1 MATYHFSTPL
11 QEEDMR
17 KLHVGDVV
25 YLTGHVFTARDM
37 AHLRIRGL
45 LEEGK
50 PLPKDFAGAAVFH
63 AGPVALKNE
72 DGSWRL
78 NVIGPTTSIRME
90 PYADVVGR
98 MGVRAVIGKGGMDAD
113 TLRAC
118 GQYGYVYLQ
127 AAPGCAAK
135 LAQGIER
142 INDVTWF
149 ELGMPE
155 AVWDLQANEFGP
167 LVVGMDTHG
176 QSIYKNLKEA
186 ALHKI
191 DEAYLWAG
199 RRPRPAD
206 GQLRREVHRHRRR
219 GRQRGR
225 HRVRRQ
231 QADPQLSS
239 YARPGGDDRALP

>member
-98 MGVRAVIGKGGMDAD
+98 MGVRAVIGKGGMA
-113 TLRAC
+113 RA
-118 GQYGYVYLQ
+118 G
-127 AAPGCAAK
+127 
-135 LAQGIER
+135 E
-142 INDVTWF
+142 
-149 ELGMPE
+149 
-155 AVWDLQANEFGP
+155 
-167 LVVGMDTHG
+167 
-176 QSIYKNLKEA
+176 
-186 ALHKI
+186 
-191 DEAYLWAG
+191 
-199 RRPRPAD
+199 
-206 GQLRREVHRHRRR
+206 HRRVSAY
-219 GRQRGR
+219 RQVCGSNNPAPYPAT
-225 HRVRRQ
+225 HQ
-231 QADPQLSS
+231 PE
-239 YARPGGDDRALP
+239 

>member
-98 MGVRAVIGKGGMDAD
+98 MGVRAVIGKGGMDVD
-113 TLRAC
+113 TLRP
-118 GQYGYVYLQ
+118 
-127 AAPGCAAK
+127 AAS
-135 LAQGIER
+135 
-142 INDVTWF
+142 T
-149 ELGMPE
+149 
-155 AVWDLQANEFGP
+155 
-167 LVVGMDTHG
+167 DTCT
-176 QSIYKNLKEA
+176 S
-186 ALHKI
+186 
-191 DEAYLWAG
+191 
-199 RRPRPAD
+199 RRPPA
-206 GQLRREVHRHRRR
+206 
-219 GRQRGR
+219 
-225 HRVRRQ
+225 
-231 QADPQLSS
+231 
-239 YARPGGDDRALP
+239 ARPSWPRALSALTM

>member
-113 TLRAC
+113 T
-118 GQYGYVYLQ
+118 GP
-127 AAPGCAAK
+127 AAS
-135 LAQGIER
+135 
-142 INDVTWF
+142 T
-149 ELGMPE
+149 
-155 AVWDLQANEFGP
+155 
-167 LVVGMDTHG
+167 DTCT
-176 QSIYKNLKEA
+176 S
-186 ALHKI
+186 
-191 DEAYLWAG
+191 
-199 RRPRPAD
+199 RRPPA
-206 GQLRREVHRHRRR
+206 
-219 GRQRGR
+219 
-225 HRVRRQ
+225 
-231 QADPQLSS
+231 
-239 YARPGGDDRALP
+239 ARPSWPRALSALTM

>member
-113 TLRAC
+113 TC
-118 GQYGYVYLQ
+118 GP
-127 AAPGCAAK
+127 AAS
-135 LAQGIER
+135 
-142 INDVTWF
+142 T
-149 ELGMPE
+149 
-155 AVWDLQANEFGP
+155 
-167 LVVGMDTHG
+167 DTCT
-176 QSIYKNLKEA
+176 S
-186 ALHKI
+186 
-191 DEAYLWAG
+191 
-199 RRPRPAD
+199 RRPPA
-206 GQLRREVHRHRRR
+206 
-219 GRQRGR
+219 
-225 HRVRRQ
+225 
-231 QADPQLSS
+231 
-239 YARPGGDDRALP
+239 ARPSWPRALSALTM

>member
-98 MGVRAVIGKGGMDAD
+98 MGVRAVIGKGGMDAVPCGPAASTD
-113 TLRAC
+113 TC
-118 GQYGYVYLQ
+118 
-127 AAPGCAAK
+127 
-135 LAQGIER
+135 
-142 INDVTWF
+142 T
-149 ELGMPE
+149 
-155 AVWDLQANEFGP
+155 
-167 LVVGMDTHG
+167 
-176 QSIYKNLKEA
+176 S
-186 ALHKI
+186 
-191 DEAYLWAG
+191 
-199 RRPRPAD
+199 RRHPA
-206 GQLRREVHRHRRR
+206 
-219 GRQRGR
+219 
-225 HRVRRQ
+225 
-231 QADPQLSS
+231 
-239 YARPGGDDRALP
+239 ARPSWPRALSALTM

>member
-98 MGVRAVIGKGGMDAD
+98 MGVRAAASTD
-113 TLRAC
+113 TC
-118 GQYGYVYLQ
+118 
-127 AAPGCAAK
+127 
-135 LAQGIER
+135 
-142 INDVTWF
+142 T
-149 ELGMPE
+149 
-155 AVWDLQANEFGP
+155 
-167 LVVGMDTHG
+167 
-176 QSIYKNLKEA
+176 S
-186 ALHKI
+186 
-191 DEAYLWAG
+191 
-199 RRPRPAD
+199 RRPPA
-206 GQLRREVHRHRRR
+206 
-219 GRQRGR
+219 
-225 HRVRRQ
+225 
-231 QADPQLSS
+231 
-239 YARPGGDDRALP
+239 ARPSWPRALSALTM

>member
-78 NVIGPTTSIRME
+78 NVSASMPPFPMTARTPIRPTTS
-90 PYADVVGR
+90 A
-98 MGVRAVIGKGGMDAD
+98 
-113 TLRAC
+113 
-118 GQYGYVYLQ
+118 
-127 AAPGCAAK
+127 
-135 LAQGIER
+135 
-142 INDVTWF
+142 
-149 ELGMPE
+149 
-155 AVWDLQANEFGP
+155 
-167 LVVGMDTHG
+167 
-176 QSIYKNLKEA
+176 
-186 ALHKI
+186 
-191 DEAYLWAG
+191 
-199 RRPRPAD
+199 
-206 GQLRREVHRHRRR
+206 
-219 GRQRGR
+219 
-225 HRVRRQ
+225 
-231 QADPQLSS
+231 
-239 YARPGGDDRALP
+239 

>member
-11 QEEDMR
+11 QEEDM
-17 KLHVGDVV
+17 LHVGDVV

-45 LEEGK
+45 LEEEAPAQGLCRRCGV
-50 PLPKDFAGAAVFH
+50 PRRPG
-63 AGPVALKNE
+63 GPENE

-127 AAPGCAAK
+127 AAPA
-135 LAQGIER
+135 
-142 INDVTWF
+142 
-149 ELGMPE
+149 
-155 AVWDLQANEFGP
+155 
-167 LVVGMDTHG
+167 
-176 QSIYKNLKEA
+176 
-186 ALHKI
+186 
-191 DEAYLWAG
+191 
-199 RRPRPAD
+199 
-206 GQLRREVHRHRRR
+206 
-219 GRQRGR
+219 
-225 HRVRRQ
+225 
-231 QADPQLSS
+231 
-239 YARPGGDDRALP
+239 ARPSWPRALSALTT